1 MATESVEK
9 KMGKIRVACYSR
21 VSTDKQ
27 EFDRQVSGI
36 KRYLKANPQYA
47 KVEQDYCDFAKSG
60 GGFER
65 KALTRLLAHAKSNQ
79 FEVVISYGLDRI
91 GRKLVESVNYIK
103 ELKKAGVV
111 YIDCER
117 NLTYGMDATQDFI
130 IHQMLAL
137 AEMELVNTRK
147 RVQDVMDS
155 KKVLLAEHGCKLGS
169 PSILEDWVVSPIPVR
184 ADKKGMAVK
193 PNPKKLQR
201 FKDYW
206 AEGVTVRNMAS
217 MFRYPVNLCCDHCGG
232 KPPRDENVKAVMAQ
246 RCRCGRCT
254 SEKTI
259 HVTRKKLG
267 LPQRSPHAFGAK
279 KMEDELPEEYKID
292 WTKDN

>member
-1 MATESVEK
+1 MATISTEK
-9 KMGKIRVACYSR
+9 RDGKIRVACYAR

-27 EFDRQVSGI
+27 EFDRQVAGI
-36 KRYLKANPQYA
+36 KRYLSANPQYA
-47 KVEQDYCDFAKSG
+47 KVDEEYTDFAKSG

-65 KALTRLLAHAKSNQ
+65 KALTRMLAHAKSNK

-103 ELKKAGVV
+103 ELKKAGII

-117 NLTYGMDATQDFI
+117 NLTYGQDATQDFI

-137 AEMELVNTRK
+137 AEMELVNTKK
-147 RVQDVMDS
+147 RVQDKMDE
-155 KKVLLAEHGCKLGS
+155 KQELLAEHGCKLGS
-169 PSILEDWVVSPIPVR
+169 PSILEDWVKSPIPVR
-184 ADKKGMAVK
+184 FDKKGLAVK
-193 PNPKKLQR
+193 PNASKLQR

-206 AEGVTVRNMAS
+206 EEGITVRAMAS
-217 MFRYPVNLCCDHCGG
+217 MFRYPVNWYCNHCGG
-232 KPPRDENVKAVMAQ
+232 NPPKDRDVKAVMAQ

-267 LPQRSPHAFGAK
+267 LPQRSPHAFGAMK
-279 KMEDELPEEYKID
+279 GKDEVPDEYKID
-292 WTKDN
+292 WTEDN